1 MTICAFHPIRLQDS
15 LTIKISGKN
24 QAVYVFYM
32 ELVIKERGHLKL
44 LTLAETSEATNCGQ
58 LCFLSDEIARLNIY
72 L

>member
-1 MTICAFHPIRLQDS
+1 
-15 LTIKISGKN
+15 
-24 QAVYVFYM
+24 M
-32 ELVIKERGHLKL
+32 ELVIKERGHLRL